1 MRIDDP
7 NVQGNLTLAAG
18 STANLTGSF
27 SGSIEGN
34 SIVSGSVSGSL
45 QGNGESVT
53 NVVTSQS
60 INNNNSSGSVAFWQG
75 SLAEYNIIS
84 ASADNNTVYFV
95 VE

>member
-34 SIVSGSVSGSL
+34 STL
-45 QGNGESVT
+45 QGNGENIT

-75 SLAEYNIIS
+75 SLAEYNLIS

>member
-34 SIVSGSVSGSL
+34 SIISGSISGSL
-45 QGNGESVT
+45 QGNGNSIT
-53 NVVTSQS
+53 NIITSQS
-60 INNNNSSGSVAFWQG
+60 TNNNNSSGSVAFWQG
-75 SLAEYNIIS
+75 SLTEYNAIS
-84 ASADNNTVYFV
+84 ASADNNIVYFV

>member
-34 SIVSGSVSGSL
+34 STL
-45 QGNGESVT
+45 QGNGESIT

-60 INNNNSSGSVAFWQG
+60 INNNTSSGSVAFWQG
-75 SLAEYNIIS
+75 SLAEYNLIS